1 MEAILLQTAEMQYD
15 GVLRAETYQYTDA
28 LISSLDT
35 APDIPQGRNSGYANF
50 G

>member
-15 GVLRAETYQYTDA
+15 RVLRAEMYRYTNA
-28 LISSLDT
+28 LTSSLDT
-35 APDIPQGRNSGYANF
+35 GPDIPQRINSGNINL